1 MVAAVHGEFIMERNN
16 TAELELI
23 DLGIA
28 SIETKGAH
36 TKNDDGAGR
45 QAMGIS
51 ED

>member
-1 MVAAVHGEFIMERNN
+1 MEHNNEVA
-16 TAELELI
+16 LELI
-23 DLGIA
+23 DLGPA
-28 SIETKGAH
+28 SIQTKGAH